1 VRAAVCHAFGEPL
14 SVEDVELR
22 GPGPGEVSVQLA
34 ACAICHSDVAFMQG
48 AWGGELPA
56 VYGHEAAGIVDEVGP
71 EVRGV
76 APGDHVVVTLVRS
89 CGGCPQCR
97 RGQPALCERLAD
109 FPLSRHSPLESADGS
124 PIHQGVR
131 TGAFAERV
139 TVDASQVVPIPAEVS
154 LEAASLLACGV
165 ITGVGAVRRT
175 AEVEPGSSVVVFG
188 AGGVGLNVVQG
199 AVLADAGM
207 IVAVD
212 LLDNKLEA
220 AQLFGATHTLNAARV
235 DVVAEVRSLTR
246 GVGADYAFDASGA
259 VPAIEQ
265 GARLIRRGGT
275 LVLVGLPPT
284 GVKIAFDVEAIADGA
299 QRILGSKVGS
309 VQPQTDIPELV
320 GLYREGRLKLDELI
334 SGRWPLED
342 INAAVDSAERGE
354 ALRAV
359 VVFSEIA
366 SEPLRHGR

>member
-1 VRAAVCHAFGEPL
+1 MRAAVCHAFGEPL

-22 GPGPGEVSVQLA
+22 GPGPGEVSVRLA
-34 ACAICHSDVAFMQG
+34 ACAICHSDVAFMRG
-48 AWGGELPA
+48 AWGGDLPA
-56 VYGHEAAGIVDEVGP
+56 VYGHEAAGVVAEIGP

-76 APGDHVVVTLVRS
+76 APGDHVVVTLVRA
-89 CGGCPQCR
+89 CGSCPQCL

-109 FPLSRHSPLESADGS
+109 FPLSQHSPLRGADGR
-124 PIHQGVR
+124 PIQQGVR

-139 TVDASQVVPIPAEVS
+139 TVDASQVVPIPTDVS

-175 AEVEPGSSVVVFG
+175 AGVEPGSSVVVLG

-199 AVLADAGM
+199 AVLAGAGT

-212 LLDNKLEA
+212 LLDSKLEA
-220 AQLFGATHTLNAARV
+220 ARLFGATHTLNAAR
-235 DVVAEVRSLTR
+235 DDIVAEVRSLTG

-265 GARLIRRGGT
+265 GAQLIRRAGT

-284 GVKIAFDVEAIADGA
+284 GTRIAFDGVAIADGA
-299 QRILGSKVGS
+299 LRILGSKVGS
-309 VQPQTDIPELV
+309 ARPQIDIPELV
-320 GLYREGRLKLDELI
+320 GLYRQGRLKLDELI
-334 SGRWPLED
+334 SGRWPLEE
-342 INAAVDSAERGE
+342 INGAVSSAEGGE

-359 VVFSEIA
+359 V
-366 SEPLRHGR
+366 LL

>member
-1 VRAAVCHAFGEPL
+1 MKAAVCHAFGEPL
-14 SVEDVELR
+14 RVEDVELR
-22 GPGPGEVSVQLA
+22 GPGLGEVSVQVA

-56 VYGHEAAGIVDEVGP
+56 VYGHEAAGIVTEVGP
-71 EVRGV
+71 EVGGM

-89 CGGCPQCR
+89 CGSCAQCL
-97 RGQPALCERLAD
+97 RGQPVLCERLAE
-109 FPLSRHSPLESADGS
+109 FPLSRHSPLAGADGT

-139 TVDASQVVPIPAEVS
+139 TVDASQIVPIPADVP

-165 ITGVGAVRRT
+165 ITGVGAVWHT
-175 AEVEPGSSVVVFG
+175 AGVEPGSSVVVFG

-199 AVLADAGM
+199 AVLAGAGM

-212 LLDNKLEA
+212 LLDSKLEA
-220 AQLFGATHTLNAARV
+220 ARLFGATHTLNAARD
-235 DVVAEVRSLTR
+235 DVVAEVRSMTR

-265 GARLIRRGGT
+265 GAQLIRRGGT
-275 LVLVGLPPT
+275 LVLVGLPPAGARVT
-284 GVKIAFDVEAIADGA
+284 FDGEAIADGA
-299 QRILGSKVGS
+299 LRILGSKVGS
-309 VQPQTDIPELV
+309 VRPHIDIPELV

-334 SGRWPLED
+334 SSRWPLEE
-342 INAAVDSAERGE
+342 INTAISSAERGE
-354 ALRAV
+354 ALRPV
-359 VVFSEIA
+359 IVFE
-366 SEPLRHGR
+366 